1 MKKILLLVATLALS
15 MSAYAAE
22 TNPLAGTYSE
32 CVKWTVFNGV
42 LTSKKFEMVY
52 GEDRSLVYRI
62 GFYNNTDKC
71 EGDPID
77 AKSYSDFEVIKDLD
91 GSSVRFMD
99 LKEKTE
105 NLYFEI
111 VVSKDKMS
119 VTTSDKYPVE
129 IQMTNFIVLPRKL

>member
-1 MKKILLLVATLALS
+1 MKKIMFVVALALS
-15 MSAYAAE
+15 MSAKAAE

-42 LTSKKFEMVY
+42 PTSKKFEMVY

-62 GFYNNTDKC
+62 GAYNNTDKC
-71 EGDPID
+71 DGATIEE
-77 AKSYSDFEVIKDLD
+77 KSYSDFEVIKDLD

-99 LKEKTE
+99 LREKTE
-105 NLYFEI
+105 NLYFEV

-129 IQMTNFIVLPRKL
+129 IQMMNFIVLPRTL